1 MVSNIKKYIY
11 NIIQKI
17 RKKDIKFC
25 GKNVRIAKK
34 CRLQGNIEL
43 GNNIVIG
50 EGALLVS
57 SIATIKIHDYVVFGP
72 NVTIYTGDHQ
82 SNILGKHIIEIKEND
97 KTGIELDKDVI
108 IESGCWI
115 GTRAIILKGV
125 TIGKGSI
132 IGAGAIVT
140 KDVPPYSIYVGTPE
154 LKVFKRFTKEEIIK
168 HEELLFKRGMKS
180 DSFLGV

>member
-1 MVSNIKKYIY
+1 MVLSVKKIIY
-11 NIIQKI
+11 NTIQKI
-17 RKKDIKFC
+17 RKKKVKLC
-25 GKNVRIAKK
+25 GGNVRIAKK
-34 CRLQGNIEL
+34 CRIQGNIEL

-57 SIATIKIHDYVVFGP
+57 SIATIKVHDYVVFGP

-82 SNILGKHIIEIKEND
+82 TNILGKHIIEIREED
-97 KTGIELDKDVI
+97 KNNKNLDKDVI

-132 IGAGAIVT
+132 IGAGAVVT
-140 KDVPPYSIYVGTPE
+140 KNIPPYSVYVGVPSSKI
-154 LKVFKRFTKEEIIK
+154 LKRFTKEEIDE
-168 HEELLFKRGMKS
+168 HERILFNRGIQPN
-180 DSFLGV
+180 SFLGV